1 MNNENLKKF
10 VSKLSKSKKYGIVY
24 SYADW
29 CEKCKKLNQ
38 LEKYKEYEVYYMNV
52 DEDQDLL
59 DLFDIRILPTYSLV
73 KISNNKNS
81 IDLIKQANTL
91 EEILVD

>member
-1 MNNENLKKF
+1 MNNEKLKKF
-10 VSKLSKSKKYGIVY
+10 VSNLGKSKKYGIVY

-29 CEKCKKLNQ
+29 CQKCKKLNE
-38 LEKYKEYEVYYMNV
+38 LEKYKQYEVYYMNV

-59 DLFDIRILPTYSLV
+59 DIFDIRILPTFSLV
-73 KISNNKNS
+73 KISNNKSS
-81 IDLIKQANTL
+81 IDLVKQANTL